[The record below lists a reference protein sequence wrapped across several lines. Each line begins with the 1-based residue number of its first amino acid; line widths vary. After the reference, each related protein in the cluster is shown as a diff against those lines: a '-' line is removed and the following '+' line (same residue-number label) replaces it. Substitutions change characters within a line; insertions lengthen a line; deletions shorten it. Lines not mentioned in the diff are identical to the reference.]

1 MPLDREGL
9 DEAAELLKGI
19 LTEVGER
26 TKPPLPD
33 DEDTWLKQVA
43 DVTDEVDGLDVA
55 GWLCVV
61 AALTIWGPR
70 TDADP
75 AALATYVADTEG
87 GDHGELTKL
96 FTPVVDRWHTLE
108 VVDDLGRLTK
118 LGWWG
123 LPEAFIRAWS

>member
-9 DEAAELLKGI
+9 DEAADLLKGI

-26 TKPPLPD
+26 PKPPLPG
-33 DEDTWLKQVA
+33 DEDTWLQQVA
-43 DVTDEVDGLDVA
+43 AVTDEVDLDVA
-55 GWLCVV
+55 GWVCVV

-75 AALATYVADTEG
+75 ATLATYVAETEG
-87 GDHGELTKL
+87 GDHGELTKV
-96 FTPVVDRWHTLE
+96 FTPVVERWHALE
-108 VVDDLGRLTK
+108 VIDDIGRLTK

>member
-1 MPLDREGL
+1 MPLDGEGL
-9 DEAAELLKGI
+9 DEAAEILKGI
-19 LTEVGER
+19 LSEVGER
-26 TKPPLPD
+26 QKPPLPD
-33 DEDTWLKQVA
+33 EEDTWLRNVA
-43 DVTDEVDGLDVA
+43 AVTDAVDGLDVS

-75 AALATYVADTEG
+75 DALATYVAETEG
-87 GDHGELTKL
+87 GDPGELAKA
-96 FTPVVDRWHTLE
+96 FEPVVERWHELE
-108 VVDDLGRLTK
+108 VIDNVGRLTK

>member
-9 DEAAELLKGI
+9 NEAAEVLKGI
-19 LTEVGER
+19 VAEVGER
-26 TKPPLPD
+26 PRPALPD
-33 DEDTWLKQVA
+33 DEDAWLGHVA
-43 DVTDEVDGLDVA
+43 AVTHDVDDLDVS

-75 AALATYVADTEG
+75 AALATYVAETEG
-87 GDHGELTKL
+87 GDAGELTKV
-96 FTPVVDRWHTLE
+96 FTPVVERWHALE
-108 VVDDLGRLTK
+108 VIDDVGRLTK
-118 LGWWG
+118 VGWWG

>member
-9 DEAAELLKGI
+9 DEAAELLRGI
-19 LTEVGER
+19 LTEVGDR
-26 TKPPLPD
+26 AKPPLPG
-33 DEDTWLKQVA
+33 DEDTWLQQVA
-43 DVTDEVDGLDVA
+43 EVTDEVEGLDVS

-75 AALATYVADTEG
+75 AALATYVAETEG

-96 FTPVVDRWHTLE
+96 FTPVVDRWHALE
-108 VVDDLGRLTK
+108 VIDDVGRLTK

>member
-1 MPLDREGL
+1 MPLEREGL

-26 TKPPLPD
+26 AKPPVPG
-33 DEDTWLKQVA
+33 DEDTWLQQVA
-43 DVTDEVDGLDVA
+43 AVTDEIDLDVA
-55 GWLCVV
+55 GWVCVV

-75 AALATYVADTEG
+75 AALATYVAETEG
-87 GDHGELTKL
+87 GDRDELTKA
-96 FTPVVDRWHTLE
+96 FAPVVERWHALE
-108 VVDDLGRLTK
+108 VVDDVGRLTK

-123 LPEAFIRAWS
+123 LPEAFVRAWT

>member
-1 MPLDREGL
+1 MPLDGEGL
-9 DEAAELLKGI
+9 DEAAEILKGI
-19 LTEVGER
+19 LAEVGER
-26 TKPPLPD
+26 SKPPLPD
-33 DEDTWLKQVA
+33 DEATWLGNVA
-43 DVTDEVDGLDVA
+43 AVTDEVDGLDVS

-75 AALATYVADTEG
+75 AALATYVAETEG
-87 GDHGELTKL
+87 GDPGELAKA
-96 FTPVVDRWHTLE
+96 FVPVVERWHELE
-108 VVDDLGRLTK
+108 VIDDVGRLTK

>member
-19 LTEVGER
+19 LTEVGDR
-26 TKPPLPD
+26 AKPPLPT

-87 GDHGELTKL
+87 GDRDELTKL
-96 FTPVVDRWHTLE
+96 FTPVVDRWHALE
-108 VVDDLGRLTK
+108 VIDDVGRLTK

>member
-1 MPLDREGL
+1 MPLEREGL

-26 TKPPLPD
+26 PKPPLPG
-33 DEDTWLKQVA
+33 DEDTWLEQVA
-43 DVTDEVDGLDVA
+43 AVTDEAELDVA
-55 GWLCVV
+55 SWVCVV

-87 GDHGELTKL
+87 GDRGELTKV
-96 FTPVVDRWHTLE
+96 FTPVVERWHALD
-108 VVDDLGRLTK
+108 VVDDIGRLTK

-123 LPEAFIRAWS
+123 LPEAFVRAWS

>member
-1 MPLDREGL
+1 MALDREGL

-19 LTEVGER
+19 LTEVGDR
-26 TKPPLPD
+26 PKPPLPD
-33 DEDTWLKQVA
+33 DEDTWLNQVA
-43 DVTDEVDGLDVA
+43 AVTDEVNGLDVA

-70 TDADP
+70 TDAAP
-75 AALATYVADTEG
+75 AALATYVAETEG
-87 GDHGELTKL
+87 GDHGELTKV
-96 FTPVVDRWHTLE
+96 FTPVVERWHALE
-108 VVDDLGRLTK
+108 VVDDVARLTK

>member
-19 LTEVGER
+19 LTEVGDR
-26 TKPPLPD
+26 PKPPMPG

-43 DVTDEVDGLDVA
+43 DVTDEVDGLDVS

-96 FTPVVDRWHTLE
+96 FTPVVDRWHALE
-108 VVDDLGRLTK
+108 VIDDVGRLTK

>member
-19 LTEVGER
+19 LTEVGDR
-26 TKPPLPD
+26 PKPPLPD
-33 DEDTWLKQVA
+33 NEDTWLNQVA
-43 DVTDEVDGLDVA
+43 AVTDEVGGLDVA

-75 AALATYVADTEG
+75 AALATYVAETEG
-87 GDHGELTKL
+87 GDHGELTKV
-96 FTPVVDRWHTLE
+96 FTPVVERWHALE
-108 VVDDLGRLTK
+108 VVDDVGRLTK

>member
-1 MPLDREGL
+1 MPLDGEGL
-9 DEAAELLKGI
+9 DEAAEILRGI
-19 LTEVGER
+19 LSEVGER
-26 TKPPLPD
+26 AKPSLPD
-33 DEDTWLKQVA
+33 DENTWLGNVA
-43 DVTDEVDGLDVA
+43 SVTDDVDGLDVS

-75 AALATYVADTEG
+75 AALATYVAETEG
-87 GDHGELTKL
+87 GDHGELAKA
-96 FTPVVDRWHTLE
+96 FGPVVERWHELE
-108 VVDDLGRLTK
+108 VIDDVGRLTN

>member
-19 LTEVGER
+19 LAEVGDR
-26 TKPPLPD
+26 PKPPLPD
-33 DEDTWLKQVA
+33 DEDTWLDQVA
-43 DVTDEVDGLDVA
+43 AVTDEADGLDVA

-75 AALATYVADTEG
+75 SALATYVAETEG
-87 GDHGELTKL
+87 GDPGELTKV
-96 FTPVVDRWHTLE
+96 FTPVVDRWHALE
-108 VVDDLGRLTK
+108 VVDDVGRLTK

-123 LPEAFIRAWS
+123 LPEAFIRAWG

>member
-9 DEAAELLKGI
+9 AEGAELLKGI
-19 LTEVGER
+19 LSEVGDR
-26 TKPPLPD
+26 PRPPLPD

-43 DVTDEVDGLDVA
+43 AVTDEVEGLDVA

-75 AALATYVADTEG
+75 AALATYVADSEG

-96 FTPVVDRWHTLE
+96 FTPVVDRWHALE
-108 VVDDLGRLTK
+108 VIDDLGRLTK

>member
-1 MPLDREGL
+1 MPLDGEGL
-9 DEAAELLKGI
+9 DEAAEILKGI
-19 LTEVGER
+19 LAEVGER

-33 DEDTWLKQVA
+33 DEDRWLGSVA
-43 DVTDEVDGLDVA
+43 AVTDTVDGLDVS

-75 AALATYVADTEG
+75 AALATYVAETEG
-87 GDHGELTKL
+87 GDHGELTKA
-96 FTPVVDRWHTLE
+96 FGPVVERWHELE
-108 VVDDLGRLTK
+108 VIDDVGRLTT

-123 LPEAFIRAWS
+123 LPEAFIRAWT

>member
-9 DEAAELLKGI
+9 DEAADLLKGI

-26 TKPPLPD
+26 PKPPLPG
-33 DEDTWLKQVA
+33 DEDTWLLQVA
-43 DVTDEVDGLDVA
+43 AVSDEVDLDVA
-55 GWLCVV
+55 GWVCVV

-75 AALATYVADTEG
+75 ATLATYVAETEG
-87 GDHGELTKL
+87 GDHGELTKV
-96 FTPVVDRWHTLE
+96 FTPVVERWHALE
-108 VVDDLGRLTK
+108 VIDDIGRLTK

>member
-1 MPLDREGL
+1 MPLEREGL

-26 TKPPLPD
+26 PKPPLPG
-33 DEDTWLKQVA
+33 DEDAWLQQVA
-43 DVTDEVDGLDVA
+43 AVTDEVDLDVA
-55 GWLCVV
+55 GWTCVV

-75 AALATYVADTEG
+75 AALATYVAETEG
-87 GDHGELTKL
+87 GDHDELTKT
-96 FTPVVDRWHTLE
+96 FTPVVERWHALE
-108 VVDDLGRLTK
+108 VVDDVGRLTK

-123 LPEAFIRAWS
+123 LPEAFVRAWS

>member
-9 DEAAELLKGI
+9 AEGAELLKGI
-19 LTEVGER
+19 LSEVGDR
-26 TKPPLPD
+26 PRPPLPD

-43 DVTDEVDGLDVA
+43 AVTDAVEGLDVA

-75 AALATYVADTEG
+75 AALATYVADSEG

-96 FTPVVDRWHTLE
+96 FTPVVDRWHALE
-108 VVDDLGRLTK
+108 VIDDLGRLTK

>member
-9 DEAAELLKGI
+9 AEAAEVLRGI
-19 LTEVGER
+19 LAEMGER
-26 TKPPLPD
+26 ARPPLPN
-33 DEDTWLKQVA
+33 DEDSWLTQVA
-43 DVTDEVDGLDVA
+43 AVTDEADLDIA
-55 GWLCVV
+55 SWLCVV

-75 AALATYVADTEG
+75 AALATYVAETEG
-87 GDHGELTKL
+87 GDHGELTKA
-96 FTPVVDRWHTLE
+96 FAPVVERWHALE
-108 VVDDLGRLTK
+108 VIDDVGRLTK

>member
-9 DEAAELLKGI
+9 DEAAEILRGI
-19 LTEVGER
+19 LAEVGER
-26 TKPPLPD
+26 DTPPLPD
-33 DEDTWLKQVA
+33 DEDTWLGNVA
-43 DVTDEVDGLDVA
+43 AVTDEVENLDVS

-75 AALATYVADTEG
+75 GALATYVAETEG
-87 GDHGELTKL
+87 GDPVELAKA
-96 FTPVVDRWHTLE
+96 FVPVVERWHALE
-108 VVDDLGRLTK
+108 VIDDVGRLTK